1 MRAFAYSLVA
11 VLLAGQPAFAAPHC
25 PTQADASMFDVE
37 SLKSELMVLAT
48 TCHVSTG
55 YNAFIGRYQPE
66 LVRYDQQLEE
76 YFKHHYGRNAA
87 REHDAYITALANG
100 QSTTGLRQGTDF
112 CDRNETL
119 FNEVMSLRSPADLPA
134 YAAAKD
140 LMPEDPGACVGPAPP
155 PVKAQAPKRPA
166 APAKKTS

>member
-11 VLLAGQPAFAAPHC
+11 VLMAGQPALAAAHC
-25 PTQADASMFDVE
+25 PTEADASMFNVE

-48 TCHVSTG
+48 TCHESSG

-66 LVRYDQQLEE
+66 LVRNDQQLEE
-76 YFKHHYGRNAA
+76 YFKRHYGRNAS
-87 REHDAYITALANG
+87 REHDSYITALANG

-119 FNEVMSLRSPADLPA
+119 FNEVMALRSPADLPA

-140 LMPEDPGACVGPAPP
+140 LVPDDPGECVAPAPP
-155 PVKAQAPKRPA
+155 PMRAAAPRRPA
-166 APAKKTS
+166 AKKKS